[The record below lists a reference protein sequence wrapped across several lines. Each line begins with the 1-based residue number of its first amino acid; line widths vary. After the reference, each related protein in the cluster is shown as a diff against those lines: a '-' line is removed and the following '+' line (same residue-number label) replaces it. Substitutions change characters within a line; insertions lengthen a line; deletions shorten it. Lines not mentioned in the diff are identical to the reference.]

1 MCVYFSLFFLFYY
14 DTQVGSSSQ
23 RASGSGSDTYENNLR
38 QDRVEREVAL
48 LKTSVSEI
56 LDKLR
61 SYEGVP
67 TVLEKVKDMLS
78 ARDMPNSVE
87 DRSSDRL
94 KRTSDKSR
102 NQSGTVSVI
111 EGIARGAV
119 VEKTLLPHSTD
130 VSDVPPIMDSE
141 AVNTVHAAKG
151 KTLTDD
157 EIMYET
163 NCVPEI
169 NNAEMHDSPR
179 AGATEQKHSE
189 FQSESPALTTK
200 DVNHELQS
208 TNKGKCILTP

>member
-1 MCVYFSLFFLFYY
+1 
-14 DTQVGSSSQ
+14 
-23 RASGSGSDTYENNLR
+23 
-38 QDRVEREVAL
+38 
-48 LKTSVSEI
+48 
-56 LDKLR
+56 
-61 SYEGVP
+61 
-67 TVLEKVKDMLS
+67 
-78 ARDMPNSVE
+78 
-87 DRSSDRL
+87 
-94 KRTSDKSR
+94 
-102 NQSGTVSVI
+102 QSGTVSVI

-179 AGATEQKHSE
+179 AGATEEKHSE

-208 TNKGKCILTP
+208 TNKGSNDGHVAEVDTPPSIPALVNSRAGATVEVAPRVTEAEQTCGAMQVQG